1 MTDPNTETQG
11 KEPLSEGLKGL
22 TPRANRN
29 IFMVALLCLI
39 LLLLIVFGKPAWGYM
54 SCFLGAFTIFVLLRG
69 QMRRLTE
76 RHHWKRGGAA
86 LLLVGE
92 AIVFFLIPLGGIVSM
107 LIDVFSNT
115 TIDYNAIMQ
124 QVNEWNAKVEEQFGI
139 TLLTIDNL
147 GYISSFG
154 QRVVSMLVSGTYSL
168 IINSIMMLFVLF
180 YMLYERSAFENAIM
194 ELLPFSR
201 DNKRI
206 LVRESRSIIVANA
219 VGIPLLAIIQGIF
232 AYIGY
237 LIFGVK
243 AALFYAVLTAF
254 STIIPVVGTMIV
266 WIPLGIYFALT
277 ANWVGAIGIW
287 AYGLI
292 VIGGSDN
299 VARLLLQK
307 KLADIHPLITIFGV
321 IFGMSLFGFWG
332 VIFGPLLISLLIL
345 FINMFRHDYVP
356 GSTAKA
362 RVTTSYER
370 SAQGKRFNTVIKE
383 TAEKISQP
391 KKEK

>member
-1 MTDPNTETQG
+1 
-11 KEPLSEGLKGL
+11 
-22 TPRANRN
+22 
-29 IFMVALLCLI
+29 MVALLCLI

-154 QRVVSMLVSGTYSL
+154 QRMVSMLVSGTYSL

-180 YMLYERSAFENAIM
+180 YMLYERNAFENAIM

-299 VARLLLQK
+299 VARLLLHK

-370 SAQGKRFNTVIKE
+370 SAQGKRFNKVIKE

-391 KKEK
+391 KREK